1 MKANE
6 KIFTAKLSE
15 MEQQYGNIQNRIRI
29 CQQKDPAGI
38 QEELQKAWDEYQEN
52 LLTLEKEI
60 KESRSPAVAELT
72 QTQWEYGK
80 KMEHLLESGQLE
92 KYLHTDTNCPD
103 EDQAEAA
110 ALYAEYA
117 MDYAVQSLQYALISA
132 LSAIN
137 LQIHTEITKGE
148 SL

>member
-1 MKANE
+1 MKANQ

-92 KYLHTDTNCPD
+92 KYLHTDTNCSD
-103 EDQAEAA
+103 KDQAEAA
-110 ALYAEYA
+110 ALYA
-117 MDYAVQSLQYALISA
+117 
-132 LSAIN
+132 
-137 LQIHTEITKGE
+137 
-148 SL
+148 